1 MKADTLR
8 PRALFQ
14 KPVRYEIP
22 AFQRPYVWNQETQ
35 WEPLWEDVRDA
46 AEDYLEKR
54 TSKPHFMGA
63 VVLQQLPT
71 TAAEIETRIVV
82 DGQQRLTTIQL
93 LLDAVQEA
101 FAHRGHEIPARRLSG
116 LVLNDDV
123 FWGGD
128 PDRAFKIW
136 PTIADQHAFRH
147 AMHNE
152 LPSAEHDSS
161 LVVQAHDFFKDQV
174 GLRLDEFPDRNGR
187 SEALEQ
193 AVSDLLE
200 LVVIDIEPSDDPNVI
215 FETLNARGTPL
226 LQSDLIKNF
235 ILHKAGV
242 GIHPDSDAAGRLWRF
257 DDHWWREDV
266 RQGRLL
272 RPRID
277 VFLNYW
283 MVTRKREHVSADKV
297 FPAFTSHAE
306 GTGAPVAEIAADI
319 GMVAEVYR
327 GLEGDVDV
335 YREFAIFLHRQ
346 RVMQVGVLTP
356 VLLWMFSSDVPRPQI
371 ARGLRALESY
381 LVRRMVCRMTAKD
394 YNQVFIGLLEQ
405 LEQRGVESAGDAVV
419 DYLAAQDAYARE
431 WPDDRSFEEHFVSAP
446 LYRLLT
452 RGRLRLVL
460 EAIERELRTDKAE
473 SSSVQPD
480 LTMEH
485 VMPQQW
491 RENWP
496 LPNDVS
502 DKTEAG
508 LKRDSIIHSL
518 GNLTLVNQRLNSSLS
533 NAPWNEKRCT
543 LNDHSVLFLN
553 KALLTGAPT
562 VWDEEAIAARADGL
576 YRTAIKVWPHA
587 DGI

>member
-1 MKADTLR
+1 
-8 PRALFQ
+8 
-14 KPVRYEIP
+14 
-22 AFQRPYVWNQETQ
+22 
-35 WEPLWEDVRDA
+35 
-46 AEDYLEKR
+46 
-54 TSKPHFMGA
+54 
-63 VVLQQLPT
+63 
-71 TAAEIETRIVV
+71 
-82 DGQQRLTTIQL
+82 
-93 LLDAVQEA
+93 
-101 FAHRGHEIPARRLSG
+101 
-116 LVLNDDV
+116 
-123 FWGGD
+123 
-128 PDRAFKIW
+128 
-136 PTIADQHAFRH
+136 
-147 AMHNE
+147 
-152 LPSAEHDSS
+152 
-161 LVVQAHDFFKDQV
+161 
-174 GLRLDEFPDRNGR
+174 
-187 SEALEQ
+187 
-193 AVSDLLE
+193 
-200 LVVIDIEPSDDPNVI
+200 
-215 FETLNARGTPL
+215 
-226 LQSDLIKNF
+226 
-235 ILHKAGV
+235 
-242 GIHPDSDAAGRLWRF
+242 
-257 DDHWWREDV
+257 
-266 RQGRLL
+266 
-272 RPRID
+272 
-277 VFLNYW
+277 
-283 MVTRKREHVSADKV
+283 
-297 FPAFTSHAE
+297 
-306 GTGAPVAEIAADI
+306 
-319 GMVAEVYR
+319 
-327 GLEGDVDV
+327 
-335 YREFAIFLHRQ
+335 
-346 RVMQVGVLTP
+346 MQVGVLTP